1 MPALPSVFTRLG
13 AICAG
18 LSGPPSIRPMA
29 AGPPWGA
36 EGVGTID
43 AGFPATRLGL
53 ISRLRRNREHA
64 IGLPMPRMI
73 VITGASSGIGEALA
87 LRYASERAR
96 LGPLG
101 RHRERLDRVAAEC
114 RRHGAGGHV
123 AAIDGQGR

>member
-1 MPALPSVFTRLG
+1 MG
-13 AICAG
+13 
-18 LSGPPSIRPMA
+18 

-43 AGFPATRLGL
+43 AGFPAPRLGL

-96 LGPLG
+96 LGLLG
-101 RHRERLDRVAAEC
+101 RNRERLDRVAAEC
-114 RRHGAGGHV
+114 RRHGAEAHV
-123 AAIDGQGR
+123 APRHVPPPSHIPPALAHFAPPTPL